1 MPPCL
6 ARVLRK
12 VPDMLESFADQV
24 HDLLLDR
31 DHGVLL
37 AGKRAARVSGPHWGG
52 WMRTAPTSQRPA
64 RRAQLP
70 GRP

>member
-1 MPPCL
+1 MPPCI

-37 AGKRAARVSGPHWGG
+37 AGKRAARVSGPHWGAG
-52 WMRTAPTSQRPA
+52 
-64 RRAQLP
+64 
-70 GRP
+70 